1 MTILDNQPARSGN
14 MVNSEAEVENIVDI
28 LSANTSAT
36 PVTYNTE
43 AAQNILN
50 RSTPL
55 SGNMVGSDGTVYN
68 IVDLL
73 TDIAS
78 GSDVLKYKG
87 SVATYEDLPNDA
99 ERGDVYNVLAD
110 GKNYAWTGTEWDD
123 FGGAVTVALAA
134 CTDVQLTNLSE
145 GDSLVWDNTT
155 QKWVNK
161 PAPEVQTS
169 ALQGNTLVL

>member
-14 MVNSEAEVENIVDI
+14 MIDSEANLENVVDI

-36 PVTYNTE
+36 PVSYNRE

-50 RSTPL
+50 RSTPV

-73 TDIAS
+73 NGIAS

-87 SVATYEDLPNDA
+87 SVATYADLPSDA
-99 ERGDVYNVLAD
+99 EAGDVYNVLAD
-110 GKNYAWTGTEWDD
+110 DKNYAWTGTAWDD

-145 GDSLVWDNTT
+145 GDSLVWDNTA

-161 PAPEVQTS
+161 AAPEVQES

>member
-1 MTILDNQPARSGN
+1 MVNQAPRTGN
-14 MVNSEAEVENIVDI
+14 AVNSEAEVENVVDI
-28 LSANTSAT
+28 LSQISTATPIPYNEQAAQDILNRTT
-36 PVTYNTE
+36 PVT
-43 AAQNILN
+43 
-50 RSTPL
+50 
-55 SGNMVGSDGTVYN
+55 GNMVGSDKKVYN

-73 TDIAS
+73 KGISA

-87 SVATYEDLPNDA
+87 SVDTYEDLPNDA
-99 ERGDVYNVLAD
+99 EAGDVYNVLAD
-110 GKNYAWTGTEWDD
+110 DKNYAWTGTAWDD

-145 GDSLVWDNTT
+145 GDSLVWDNTA

-161 PAPEVQTS
+161 AAPEVQES